1 MYSLIKNNRFE
12 FICGDFSDQRLL
24 EKALEEV
31 TDVVVLGGLVGDPIT
46 KKYPDE
52 SLLINDLA
60 IKGVID
66 SLRNKKL
73 ERVVFVS
80 T

>member
-1 MYSLIKNNRFE
+1 M
-12 FICGDFSDQRLL
+12 L

-60 IKGVID
+60 IKGLLTRYATK
-66 SLRNKKL
+66 SWKG
-73 ERVVFVS
+73 
-80 T
+80 